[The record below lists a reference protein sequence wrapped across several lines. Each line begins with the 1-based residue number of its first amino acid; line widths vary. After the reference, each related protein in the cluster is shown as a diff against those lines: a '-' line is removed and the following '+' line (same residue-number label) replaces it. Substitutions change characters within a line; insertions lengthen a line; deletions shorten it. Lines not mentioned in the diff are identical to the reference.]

1 MDDVRGGSFNRE
13 QRAAPRMNRTPVKSL
28 LSTRPI
34 VAGITIIDIYW
45 IVEAIIGVIT
55 VWAAL
60 ADTDVKYWF
69 NGNAAFFGSLMVV
82 FAICRVF
89 NILEDEVNAFMSLAL
104 ILACTQIFGIK
115 ADMIK
120 EQLDKVSPTV
130 TYYAQVPQQAS
141 LPATPKT
148 CTWYNTAKGIKL
160 NEAQAQWC
168 ATEKTKGNPEAS
180 VCECK

>member
-1 MDDVRGGSFNRE
+1 MDDVRGNFRD
-13 QRAAPRMNRTPVKSL
+13 QKATQKMNRPKVDSL
-28 LSTRPI
+28 LSTRPMVI
-34 VAGITIIDIYW
+34 GLTIIDIYW
-45 IVEAIIGVIT
+45 IIEAIIGIGI

-60 ADTDVKYWF
+60 ADSDVKNWF
-69 NGNAAFFGSLMVV
+69 NGNAAFFGTLMII
-82 FAICRVF
+82 FAGCRVF

>member
-1 MDDVRGGSFNRE
+1 MDDVRGNYRE
-13 QRAAPRMNRTPVKSL
+13 QQRAAPKMNRTKVDSP

-34 VAGITIIDIYW
+34 VMGLTIIDLYW
-45 IVEAIIGVIT
+45 VIEAIIGVCI

-60 ADTDVKYWF
+60 ADTDVKFWF
-69 NGNAAFFGSLMVV
+69 NGNAAFFGTLMIV

-104 ILACTQIFGIK
+104 ILACTQIFGINKEMVQAQLSK
-115 ADMIK
+115 AA
-120 EQLDKVSPTV
+120 PTI

-141 LPATPKT
+141 LHATPKA
-148 CTWYNTAKGIKL
+148 CTWYNTAKSIKL
-160 NEAQAQWC
+160 NNAQAQWC
-168 ATEKTKGNPEAS
+168 ATEKAKGTPEAS